1 MEKNIFNF
9 IDTNDSIQK
18 IDIYNNNCLIIFYSL
33 IRNIL
38 KFKPENVTI
47 FFVLKFIFFLQII
60 SIPSIAIKEEIIK
73 KDELLQILKEIKK
86 IIYFHINISNKTNY
100 LLYFFFTMIF
110 NLLLF
115 NLILLTTINKFKR
128 RSIFIIINYLNLA
141 FQYILLFPFFN
152 IYLLIFKCKD
162 KKHIYLNIKC
172 YSNIYHILMIIVS
185 VVGLLFIMI
194 FNILNSIFYN
204 QIGGILNQC
213 SITQI
218 STKYHNLESI
228 SNLFLF
234 VFAHIIEYYES
245 KGSFRKI
252 IRLIMLIIYTIN
264 IIYIQKKIYF
274 YKEII
279 NILYLSGYGMSF
291 WFCFIT
297 LIYQIFNLTNITI
310 TILVGWII
318 YGFIIYNY
326 IYYRNTNSVLSKNI
340 FEFETIKELEM
351 YSNNLLYICNNN
363 DFKTKAIINGIVET
377 NEEYFK
383 EFIEVYDK
391 YIYFKNNEN
400 LNKKFNNLIFKVYN
414 ILYVLYDYY
423 LNKSEMKNDVL
434 IIYCYFLINYLK
446 NFPLAY
452 YLCSKIKLTGYRYL
466 FYKYLLLEDLK
477 ESYTHKIIKN
487 NESKENIKHIEICSA
502 IKFNYY
508 TDKLKLKIYDA
519 INNQIDYFDILKNN
533 TYNIKSSKMFLKI
546 GSEIIKTRFE
556 INNIWENIIK
566 LNPFCDEE
574 ENDYLLYLENIIQDN
589 DLAEKEDKKYKQLKF
604 IKLSEKK
611 SIYYSL
617 FDKENSSIILVDG
630 YNNKGRLIY
639 NTQNF
644 PILFN
649 FSQKDITNINIKELI
664 PSNIATF
671 HHQLI
676 KDAIKYSNLNSI
688 FNNFKNFVL
697 KGKNDCLF
705 NVKIY
710 VRCIPNLS
718 YGLIFITLI
727 NKIKDNRLLLILD
740 ENLKINS
747 LNENYNQD
755 FLNINIFNLKKIIIG
770 RHIACLIPD
779 ILKQIEFKNDKYK
792 FVKNDIELKSN
803 LYLSKDHFDEYEV
816 LISNILN
823 KIKIG
828 QFNDNT
834 NNQTIRNQSIIYN
847 TGSNQ
852 TLKNYY
858 LRESTKA
865 LKKKEETKDFKE
877 LIALINYNTSNNK
890 VINIYYRIILTSY
903 LQGKYSSIKVY
914 ISQDLMK
921 GKNSSKNSLISNV
934 QNSSKMFSETEN
946 KRIKNEKESENIKG
960 IKIKVFDEEENLIN
974 NEEENDDENK
984 NNKNNNE
991 YNKNSN
997 KNNIPEIT
1005 NHYFNLQMNNNNNA
1019 NNLINEK
1026 SVSLN
1031 SYGTK
1036 SSSDSVNFNSLK
1048 TKIFKKINP
1057 KYIFYL
1063 NLNTILYGIITI
1075 IFISI
1080 NNIKT
1085 KDKFDKMQ
1093 IYLEQNKF
1101 FNRSKIIISN
1111 IFFLVSNLKLV
1122 RNKIYTIDE
1131 CLISYINNS
1140 NITNCYSFTINQL
1153 NLCNQYLNQIL
1164 KGVSFYNEE
1173 YIKILNEIKEYDVY
1187 IFNLSSLEKIHVDI
1201 SYHLNFILINSLR
1214 LIDYYK
1220 EYIKNSNSEY
1230 NIYMENVINQSYFY
1244 ALNKE
1249 YGLSTNVKQN
1259 NAKKKFNI
1267 SYIFLIANLCLFL
1280 FSISFMMFIIIKLYN
1295 IEKKFLTKLVYFNNI
1310 NFTNYLKYLQELKKK
1325 LHNENEIAEESEKG
1339 SKKDEN
1345 DATENPQTKHE
1356 KNLIDNTSII
1366 TTNKMINTE
1375 IKNKKSKNQ
1384 KKSKKFNKI
1393 QQQKKLK
1400 IQFMKKYFIFYFTFL
1415 SILIISLFFVSI
1427 FYYLIEIFFYKKKR
1441 KSFFEFDKI
1450 TDDIQSL
1457 YVECNLIYLKI
1468 KFEILMYYNFEYSVS
1483 SLIEI
1488 FKSGLLT
1495 SYTYEGVTYTIEN
1508 ITTLKYEINI
1518 TSKESIEVPQIINS
1532 LTKLFKNLDKTKE
1545 SNMLYLYNL
1554 FYGDTCTALFSEE
1567 SELEV
1572 CYAIWSNILSQGMEQ
1587 GIIQFKLEL
1596 YNSLEDIEDL
1606 NNSKITI
1613 IEIFSNEK
1621 ILINIEVFL
1630 LYIFSPS
1637 FILTDQLLELI
1648 REEKVNN
1655 INSLFDNIIIV
1666 FFVIIII
1673 CIILVFFLIIF
1684 IKNNFNDF
1692 MNFIAI
1698 IPFQYLS
1705 EDENFYLDVLK
1716 LERNLY

>member
-18 IDIYNNNCLIIFYSL
+18 IDVYNNNCLIIFYTL

-38 KFKPENVTI
+38 KFKPENVII

-60 SIPSIAIKEEIIK
+60 SIPSIAISEEIIK
-73 KDELLQILKEIKK
+73 KDELLIILKEIKK
-86 IIYFHINISNKTNY
+86 IIYFHININNKTTY
-100 LLYFFFTMIF
+100 LLYFFFTVIF

-128 RSIFIIINYLNLA
+128 RSIFIIINYLNLTA
-141 FQYILLFPFFN
+141 QYVLLFPFFN

-185 VVGLLFIMI
+185 VIGLLFLVIS
-194 FNILNSIFYN
+194 NVLNSIFYH

-234 VFAHIIEYYES
+234 VFAHLMEYYEN
-245 KGSFRKI
+245 KDSFKKI
-252 IRLIMLIIYTIN
+252 IRLIMLIIYTMN
-264 IIYIQKKIYF
+264 ILYIQKRIYF

-279 NILYLSGYGMSF
+279 NILYLLGYGMSF
-291 WFCFIT
+291 WFCFT
-297 LIYQIFNLTNITI
+297 NLIYQILNLTNITI

-326 IYYRNTNSVLSKNI
+326 INYRNTNSVLSKNI

-351 YSNNLLYICNNN
+351 YSNNLLYLCNNN

-400 LNKKFNNLIFKVYN
+400 LNKKFSNLIFKVYN

-477 ESYTHKIIKN
+477 ECYTHKILKN

-508 TDKLKLKIYDA
+508 ADKLKLKIYDA

-688 FNNFKNFVL
+688 FNNFKNIVL

-834 NNQTIRNQSIIYN
+834 NNQTIRNQSFLYN
-847 TGSNQ
+847 IGSNQ

-865 LKKKEETKDFKE
+865 LKKKEEAKDFKE

-890 VINIYYRIILTSY
+890 IINIYYRIILTSY

-934 QNSSKMFSETEN
+934 QNSSKIFSETEN

-960 IKIKVFDEEENLIN
+960 IKIKVFDEEENLLN
-974 NEEENDDENK
+974 NEEENDEENK

-1005 NHYFNLQMNNNNNA
+1005 NHYFNLQMNNNA

-1111 IFFLVSNLKLV
+1111 IFFLVGNIKLV

-1164 KGVSFYNEE
+1164 KGVSFYDEE

-1187 IFNLSSLEKIHVDI
+1187 IFNLSSQEKIHVDI

-1220 EYIKNSNSEY
+1220 EYIKNSNPEY

-1259 NAKKKFNI
+1259 NAKKKINI
-1267 SYIFLIANLCLFL
+1267 SYIFLITNLCLFL
-1280 FSISFMMFIIIKLYN
+1280 FSISLMMFIIIKLYN

-1345 DATENPQTKHE
+1345 DVTENPQTKHE

-1375 IKNKKSKNQ
+1375 IKNKKTKNK
-1384 KKSKKFNKI
+1384 KKSKKYNKI

-1427 FYYLIEIFFYKKKR
+1427 FYYLIEIIFYKKKR
-1441 KSFFEFDKI
+1441 QSFFEFDKI

-1508 ITTLKYEINI
+1508 ITTLKYNINI

-1545 SNMLYLYNL
+1545 SNMLKLYNL
-1554 FYGDTCTALFSEE
+1554 FYGDVCSTILFSEE

-1572 CYAIWSNILSQGMEQ
+1572 CYIIWSNILSQGMEQ

-1637 FILTDQLLELI
+1637 FMLTDQLLELI

-1655 INSLFDNIIIV
+1655 INSIFDNIIIV

-1705 EDENFYLDVLK
+1705 EDEKFYLDVLK